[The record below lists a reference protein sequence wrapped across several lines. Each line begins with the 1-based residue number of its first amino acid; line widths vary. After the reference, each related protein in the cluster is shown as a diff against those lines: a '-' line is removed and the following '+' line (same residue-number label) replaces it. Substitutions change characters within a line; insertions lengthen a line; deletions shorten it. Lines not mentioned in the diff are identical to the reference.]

1 MLENKK
7 AALSVASIESG
18 RGKTKNVAAFF
29 RSRQDH
35 NIELLDMQEDKVI
48 LHYEAALLCN
58 EEEIINTEGGD

>member
-35 NIELLDMQEDKVI
+35 NIELLDMQEGKEI
-48 LHYEAALLCN
+48 LRYKAVLLCMT
-58 EEEIINTEGGD
+58 EREIGGD